1 MTIELLF
8 GIGLI
13 AIGAFS
19 SGSFSIPFGKTRNW
33 AWENYWLIYS
43 LFAYVIVPVV
53 ACLIFCP
60 GFVDVLSGVPVR
72 TLSWIFLLGIIYGIC
87 NLTFGLSLRYLGL
100 SLGFSLSLGLMMI
113 LGTIIPPAIDG
124 RLTILLQQSG
134 GTMLIAGL
142 LIATIG
148 IALSGYA
155 GYLKDKKGNSDAAG
169 TELNFG
175 KGLIL
180 VFFVGITG
188 ASQAL
193 GIEQGNGISLAAVDA
208 GIDPLFQT
216 LPVFLILFGGSFL
229 ATALWCLF
237 LSKKNKNLKSFVKT
251 KDIAVSSNYLYC
263 GLAGFLWFVNFIF
276 YGMGKSRMGE
286 FSFTAWGILMSLTI
300 VFATLWGLY
309 RGEWKATDTKTRV
322 WMYAG
327 LVVLIAASFIIGM
340 SGGE

>member
-1 MTIELLF
+1 MTFELLF

-13 AIGAFS
+13 AMGAFS
-19 SGSFSIPFGKTRNW
+19 SGSFSIPFGRTRNW

-53 ACLIFCP
+53 ACSVFCP
-60 GFVDVLSGVPVR
+60 GFMNVLSRIPAQ
-72 TLSWIFLLGIIYGIC
+72 TLGWIFILGFIYGVC

-124 RLTILLQQSG
+124 RLSVLLQQSG

-142 LIATIG
+142 LIAAVG

-155 GYLKDKKGNSDAAG
+155 GYRKDKGAG
-169 TELNFG
+169 LEANPELDFK
-175 KGLIL
+175 KGLLL
-180 VFFVGITG
+180 VLFVGITG

-193 GIEQGNGISLAAVDA
+193 GIEQGTEISSAIIASGVN
-208 GIDPLFQT
+208 PLFQT
-216 LPVFLILFGGSFL
+216 LPVFPILFGGSFL

-237 LSKKNKNLKSFVKT
+237 LSKRNNNLKAFMKT
-251 KDIAVSSNYLYC
+251 KEVGVLSNYLYC
-263 GLAGFLWFVNFIF
+263 ALAGFLWFINFIF
-276 YGMGKSRMGE
+276 FGMGKSRMGE
-286 FSFTAWGILMSLTI
+286 FSFTAWGIMMSLTI

-309 RGEWKATDTKTRV
+309 RGEWKATDTKTKA

-327 LVVLIAASFIIGM
+327 LVVLVIASFVIGM

>member
-1 MTIELLF
+1 MTIELFL

-19 SGSFSIPFGKTRNW
+19 SGSFSIPFGKTRGW

-43 LFAYVIVPVV
+43 LFAYVLVPAV
-53 ACLIFCP
+53 ACWVFCP
-60 GFVDVLSGVPVR
+60 GFMDVLSGVPSG
-72 TLSWIFLLGIIYGIC
+72 TLAWIFLLGIIYGIC

-124 RLTILLQQSG
+124 RLAVMLQQSG

-142 LIATIG
+142 LIAAVGIG
-148 IALSGYA
+148 LSGYA
-155 GYLKDKKGNSDAAG
+155 GYRKDKGAGPEVNS
-169 TELNFG
+169 ELNFG

-193 GIEQGNGISLAAVDA
+193 GIEQGSGISSSLVAS

-216 LPVFLILFGGSFL
+216 LPVFLLMFGGSFV

-237 LSKKNKNLKSFVKT
+237 LARKNKNLKVFTKT
-251 KDIAVSSNYLYC
+251 KEIAVSKNYLYC

-300 VFATLWGLY
+300 VFATLWGVY
-309 RGEWKATDTKTRV
+309 RGEWKATDLKTKG

-327 LVVLIAASFIIGM
+327 LAVLIAASFIIGM